1 MSKVKIAASY
11 FYQPSDKLKAYI
23 EEAGDLLI
31 NNAVSPALK
40 ALADE
45 DAWTK

>member
-1 MSKVKIAASY
+1 MTTKIKIAASY

-23 EEAGDLLI
+23 EEGGSTLI

-40 ALADE
+40 KLAEE
-45 DAWTK
+45 D